1 MNDAGRKSRL
11 IRQVQELVILVV
23 SAQRKNPDYSI
34 GRVSKIR
41 IFGLNAVP
49 LLIAILQEK
58 KGKKIYSLYRLVF
71 KTLFPFPLL
80 HDNQKIGGDINFY
93 GLGLHLLIFSLSELL
108 LFPANYL
115 FPLQK
120 IFLNRR
126 ISGIS
131 TVCSFFALQINIY
144 AASKY

>member
-1 MNDAGRKSRL
+1 MPKNLDCWNSSFEKIRLFLQCGR
-11 IRQVQELVILVV
+11 
-23 SAQRKNPDYSI
+23 DI

-49 LLIAILQEK
+49 LLIAIFK
-58 KGKKIYSLYRLVF
+58 KNFVKKKFRLVF
-71 KTLFPFPLL
+71 KTLYPFPLL
-80 HDNQKIGGDINFY
+80 HDKQKIGCDINFY
-93 GLGLHLLIFSLSELL
+93 GLGLLLIFSLSDLL
-108 LFPANYL
+108 SFPANYL

-131 TVCSFFALQINIY
+131 TFYSFFALQINIY